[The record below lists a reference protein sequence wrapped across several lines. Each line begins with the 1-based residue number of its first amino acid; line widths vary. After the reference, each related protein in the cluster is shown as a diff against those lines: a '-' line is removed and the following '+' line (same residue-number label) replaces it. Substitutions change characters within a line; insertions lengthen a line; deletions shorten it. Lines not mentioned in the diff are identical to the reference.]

1 MREFGL
7 DLGEGVEV
15 RVLDSTADLRYLVL
29 PRRPAGTEHLNE
41 AELSRLV
48 SRDSMIG
55 VTDALSPQLAP
66 VAD

>member
-7 DLGEGVEV
+7 ELDQSVEV

-29 PRRPAGTEHLNE
+29 PRRPAGTEQLDE
-41 AELSRLV
+41 TELAKLV

-55 VTDALSPQLAP
+55 VVNPRVPES
-66 VAD
+66 VAAG